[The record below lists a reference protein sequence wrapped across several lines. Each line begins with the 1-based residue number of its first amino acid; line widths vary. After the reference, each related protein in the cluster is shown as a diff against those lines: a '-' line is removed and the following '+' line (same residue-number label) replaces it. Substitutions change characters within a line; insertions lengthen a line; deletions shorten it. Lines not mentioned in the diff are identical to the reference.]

1 MAKFVFLNLR
11 ERGEALRRA
20 GLDLGGEILDVC
32 DMADDWDHADDQL
45 VKIAN
50 LLKFPNPE
58 CDYDFIV
65 DGVDKLVA
73 GKERAE
79 AEIKRLQGVI
89 EALQAEQGRLVACM
103 TARGIVPPP
112 PSRLTRPATPPRK
125 PYGAPR
131 PTLRDQWRS
140 DVENDDVPF

>member
-1 MAKFVFLNLR
+1 MPKFVFLNLR

-50 LLKFPNPE
+50 LLEFPNPE

-65 DGVDKLVA
+65 DGVDNLVA
-73 GKERAE
+73 DKKKADD
-79 AEIKRLQGVI
+79 EIKRLKKAI

-112 PSRLTRPATPPRK
+112 PPRVTRPTVVQRPP
-125 PYGAPR
+125 GWQR
-131 PTLRDQWRS
+131 PKTLAEMID
-140 DVENDDVPF
+140 DDDVPF